1 MINEWAKQWGIP
13 QAAMDALW
21 QRMGIAP
28 IDPPTGDPR
37 SEAYVQSAVRLGAVP
52 LGATLWRNNVGAAQ
66 MPDGSH
72 VRFGLAND
80 SAKLN
85 DVLKSSDLI
94 GWQTIT
100 VQPHMVGSVLAVF
113 VAAEAKE
120 EGWTYSGTPR
130 EMAQLAFIELVIRS
144 GGRAGFVTSTAQL
157 DTLLLTNTGNT

>member
-1 MINEWAKQWGIP
+1 MIKEWAKQWGIP
-13 QAAMDALW
+13 QAAMDDLW
-21 QRMGIAP
+21 LRMGIAP

-37 SEAYVQSAVRLGAVP
+37 SEAYVQSAVRVA
-52 LGATLWRNNVGAAQ
+52 AAHDHNTTLWRNNVGGAK
-66 MPDGSH
+66 MPDGSF

-80 SAKLN
+80 SEGLN
-85 DVLKSSDLI
+85 KRLKSSDLI

-130 EMAQLAFIELVIRS
+130 EVAQLAFIELVIRS
-144 GGRAGFVTSTAQL
+144 GGRAGFITSVDQLTAIL
-157 DTLLLTNTGNT
+157 GGV